1 MKPRSILLIVLIVVI
16 PIALLSMAALR
27 LARSE
32 RMLVQQ
38 RFREVMQQ
46 RLQDISSGIDR
57 HFDDVSR
64 QLRQLTSID
73 QYDVQS
79 LRRLNRQEPRVL
91 QLFVLTQDGNLIY
104 PDPSQPLTDEEQGFL
119 MRAARMITERD
130 LSAAVALGSQSES
143 DDQPEFG
150 SQEGSGEQTESNG
163 PPVSVAQS
171 VPQESFRQES
181 FRQESFS
188 QNSFRQ
194 AESSASDGWFVWYWD
209 RGLHL
214 IYWQRRP
221 SGVIVGAALD
231 RARSISDLIAE
242 LPDTGT
248 PERHETYNTA
258 IATRIR
264 LTGADSE
271 IVYQWG
277 GLSELDEHTAPLC
290 EIPLAAPLS
299 SWRLQCIV
307 SPHAMTS
314 GISGSTWLS
323 LTGSVIAVSAAL
335 TLLAVLLFR
344 DYSRDMREA
353 AQQVSFVN
361 QVSHELRTPLTNI
374 RMYSELLEKDLD
386 GLPEDIAETSRRR
399 LEVIHGEGQRL
410 SRLIGNVLTFAR
422 QQKKTFEPRPE
433 VIIPDDVI
441 SRTLERFRPG
451 LESLGIVAEHH
462 RGATDPVSLDADVL
476 EQILGNLINNVEKYA
491 ADGRLLRIKSSC
503 SAGQLMIVVE
513 DAGPGIAA
521 SRRNDVFRPFF
532 RLSSDI
538 RHPAGTGIG
547 LTIVRDL
554 ARSHGGDAKLCDSDR
569 GCRFEVVLAVNSSI
583 DKNETGSAS

>member
-1 MKPRSILLIVLIVVI
+1 MKPRSILLIILIVVI

-57 HFDDVSR
+57 HFDGVAR

-79 LRRLNRQEPRVL
+79 LRRLNREEPRVL

-130 LSAAVALGSQSES
+130 LSAAVALGTQSES
-143 DDQPEFG
+143 DDQ
-150 SQEGSGEQTESNG
+150 
-163 PPVSVAQS
+163 PVSVAQS

-181 FRQESFS
+181 IS
-188 QNSFRQ
+188 QKSFRQ

-221 SGVIVGAALD
+221 SGIIVGAALD
-231 RARSISDLIAE
+231 RARWISDLIAE

-248 PERHETYNTA
+248 PERHGTYDTT

-277 GLSELDEHTAPLC
+277 ELSELDEQTAPLC
-290 EIPLAAPLS
+290 EIPLVAPLS

-323 LTGSVIAVSAAL
+323 LIGSVIAVSAAL
-335 TLLAVLLFR
+335 TVLAVLLFR

-433 VIIPDDVI
+433 VVIPDDVI

-451 LESLGIVAEHH
+451 LEALGIAAEHH
-462 RGATDPVSLDADVL
+462 RGATDPVSLDTDVL

-491 ADGRLLRIKSSC
+491 ADGKLLRINSSC
-503 SAGQLMIVVE
+503 SAGSLTIVVE

-554 ARSHGGDAKLCDSDR
+554 ARSHGGDVKLCDSVR
-569 GCRFEVVLAVNSSI
+569 GCRFEVMLAVNSSVDI
-583 DKNETGSAS
+583 KETGSAS